1 MCSNL
6 LSPAVASFGPWR
18 WFSSSWRLKSQS
30 DLFCPIALAMCS
42 DTRSA
47 GGGRHRSSGIRRGDL
62 PAWPQQ
68 RGGGWVPSLYVWH
81 TQHPDPSPEL
91 AWGFGWVVTELLG
104 SDLLVPLGSTGRE
117 GGRDCKVLCLLS
129 LRDHKW
135 KPKRERKGLRETGWS
150 QKKKKNQLTHPFYPT
165 APRNQLFANTVLR
178 WLSFHKATVT
188 LQLFCQIIELLLDTY
203 EAIQGWMVIHSL
215 NRYLHTW
222 WTVCSDQWYG
232 SDMTLGPGSSLSAED
247 PRTAGCCQVW
257 HTQR

>member
-68 RGGGWVPSLYVWH
+68 CGGGWVPSLCVWH

-104 SDLLVPLGSTGRE
+104 ADLLVPLGSTGRE

-135 KPKRERKGLRETGWS
+135 KPKRERKGQRETGWF
-150 QKKKKNQLTHPFYPT
+150 QEKKKNQLTHPFYPT
-165 APRNQLFANTVLR
+165 APWNWLFANMVLH
-178 WLSFHKATVT
+178 WLSFHEATRT
-188 LQLFCQIIELLLDTY
+188 LQLFSQIIELLLNTH
-203 EAIQGWMVIHSL
+203 EAIQGCMVIYSL
-215 NRYLHTW
+215 NRYLLHL
-222 WTVCSDQWYG
+222 
-232 SDMTLGPGSSLSAED
+232 MNSLLWSV
-247 PRTAGCCQVW
+247 VW
-257 HTQR
+257 

>member
-42 DTRSA
+42 DTHSA

-68 RGGGWVPSLYVWH
+68 CGGGWVPSLCVWH

-91 AWGFGWVVTELLG
+91 AWGFGWVMTELLG

-135 KPKRERKGLRETGWS
+135 KPKRERKGQRETGWF
-150 QKKKKNQLTHPFYPT
+150 QEKKKKISSLTHFTPLPHETGYLLIRSYTGWVSMRP
-165 APRNQLFANTVLR
+165 L
-178 WLSFHKATVT
+178 WHSSFFLK
-188 LQLFCQIIELLLDTY
+188 L
-203 EAIQGWMVIHSL
+203 
-215 NRYLHTW
+215 
-222 WTVCSDQWYG
+222 
-232 SDMTLGPGSSLSAED
+232 
-247 PRTAGCCQVW
+247 
-257 HTQR
+257 